1 MTIETVPLTLPP
13 SADPSK
19 FSNFGRQV
27 IGVDPGHLSP
37 SEFVEIQ
44 HLLYKVPK
52 YKHVFLVLKC
62 ALGIFSDFI
71 PFQYDALL
79 FRNVNLTPEQQ
90 YALTRVQSIIL
101 T

>member
-13 SADPSK
+13 SADPSN

-37 SEFVEIQ
+37 SDFVEIQ

-52 YKHVFLVLKC
+52 YRHVFFGTKVC
-62 ALGIFSDFI
+62 LGNF
-71 PFQYDALL
+71 L
-79 FRNVNLTPEQQ
+79 
-90 YALTRVQSIIL
+90 
-101 T
+101 